1 MLEYFFRFSKSAF
14 RYEALQ
20 EYDVHFE
27 KEAYQQF
34 HNTGQLPAHFNQEWH
49 SIIATALKRGA
60 KMQRV
65 RLLSF
70 PLSPYLQY
78 ELRAYQES
86 LLHWEEIR
94 YITKNELSWCK
105 DFWIFD
111 DEVVL
116 EMNYSSNW
124 TFLWF
129 KELTDQHALF
139 HTYLAH
145 KYRLLS
151 SSQPIA
157 PLLSKT

>member
-60 KMQRV
+60 TMQRV
-65 RLLSF
+65 RFLTF
-70 PLSPYLQY
+70 PLSPYLKY
-78 ELRAYQES
+78 ELTAYKES
-86 LLHWEEIR
+86 ILHWEEIR
-94 YITKNELSWCK
+94 YITKNEISWCK

-116 EMNYSSNW
+116 EMNYSLKW
-124 TFLWF
+124 AFLWF
-129 KELTDQHALF
+129 NELKEKNKLF
-139 HTYLAH
+139 EHYLAY
-145 KYRLLS
+145 KYLLLD
-151 SSQPIA
+151 SSQPIT